1 MTRTLPF
8 GTLIAWYGDDYTGAA
23 AVMEVLTFSGLPSVL
38 FLDIPTP
45 EQLAQFAG
53 YRGIGIAGSARSRGP
68 DWMEE
73 HLPPVFDFLAGLEA
87 PVTHYKICSTL
98 DSSPTVGSIGRATEI
113 AFRHVPAEW
122 AALLVAAP
130 AIGRYQAFGNLFAV
144 AGDTVYRLDRHPVM
158 SRHPVTP
165 MSEADVCS
173 HIAQQTELKTG
184 LIPLT
189 ELQST
194 RAAIAAL
201 DLVREGGAR
210 VIAFDTVD
218 GPTLSQTGRLIWE
231 HGGTPTLAV
240 GSQGVEYALVR
251 HWQDTGLIVEEP
263 PSPTVGAVEQMAV
276 VAGSVSATTD
286 AQIAWAEAN
295 GFSGH
300 RIEPGMALE
309 TGNVKQAWIASQIDA
324 ALQAGACPIV
334 YSARG
339 PDDPHISA
347 FREAAATAG
356 LSMNEANARLGSA
369 LGQILAG
376 LVERGGFS
384 RAAIAG
390 GDTSSHATDQLG
402 VHALTAI
409 AATIPGAA
417 LCRAH
422 RDDNTPL
429 ELALKGG
436 QMGTPDFFGRIRAG
450 GGHAQGRMT

>member
-1 MTRTLPF
+1 MTRTLPS

-45 EQLAQFAG
+45 ERLAPFAE
-53 YRGIGIAGSARSRGP
+53 YRGIGVAGSARSRGP
-68 DWMEE
+68 DWMDE
-73 HLPPVFDFLAGLEA
+73 HLPPVFGFLAGLDA

-98 DSSPTVGSIGRATEI
+98 DSSPTVGSIGRAVEI
-113 AFRHVPAEW
+113 ALDHVHADW
-122 AALLVAAP
+122 IGLLVAAP
-130 AIGRYQAFGNLFAV
+130 AIGRYQAFGNLFAA
-144 AGDTVYRLDRHPVM
+144 AGDAVHRLDRHPVM

-165 MSEADVCS
+165 MEEADVCR
-173 HIAQQTELKTG
+173 HVAQQTDLATG
-184 LIPLT
+184 LVPLT
-189 ELQST
+189 EMQSG
-194 RAAIAAL
+194 AAATSALEQARKAGARLIAL
-201 DLVREGGAR
+201 DA
-210 VIAFDTVD
+210 VD
-218 GPTLSQTGRLIWE
+218 LSTLSQSGRLIWE
-231 HGGTPTLAV
+231 FGGTPTLAV

-251 HWQDTGLIVEEP
+251 HWQDAGLIPADP
-263 PSPTVGAVEQMAV
+263 PLPSVGRVDRMAV
-276 VAGSVSATTD
+276 VAGSVSAITD

-300 RIEPGMALE
+300 RIDPQMALE
-309 TGNVKQAWIASQIDA
+309 TGHAKRNWISSQVDA
-324 ALQAGACPIV
+324 ALKAGASPIV
-334 YSARG
+334 FSARG
-339 PDDPHISA
+339 PDDPRIAA

-356 LSMNEANARLGSA
+356 LGMEEANARLGAA
-369 LGQILAG
+369 LGEILAG
-376 LVERGGFS
+376 LTERGGYS

-390 GDTSSHATDQLG
+390 GDTSSHATNLLG

-436 QMGTPDFFGRIRAG
+436 QMGAPDFFGRIRAG
-450 GGHAQGRMT
+450 GGQA